1 MNPGER
7 TSRLI
12 VVLVIAVAAAALSEP
27 PSVRA
32 QIERRG
38 FEPPEL
44 IQLSGHLGPPY
55 SGETGGWNLKLGVRF
70 TPTHY
75 DYHLYELRVVNSG
88 RLGEQILFAV
98 EPYRPNFFLF
108 GSKDDMAK
116 LETASAEE
124 LVKITGWR
132 RAGSRVLS
140 VTAIDVSPAPTPTV
154 RQAPIGPTDQ
164 RGR

>member
-12 VVLVIAVAAAALSEP
+12 VVVVIAVAAAALSEP
-27 PSVRA
+27 PPVRA

-108 GSKDDMAK
+108 GSKEQMAQI
-116 LETASAEE
+116 ASATPAD

-132 RAGSRVLS
+132 RSGSRVLS
-140 VTAIDVSPAPTPTV
+140 ITEVTASPAETPTV
-154 RQAPIGPTDQ
+154 PDQ
-164 RGR
+164 QP